1 MPENKIAA
9 PVLEHRD
16 GKTKD
21 IIASIIPLARRG
33 IKCAATFAALVL
45 AICAL
50 CGLVGLAEGGG
61 CAAAAGTLAAV
72 VSMNAAL
79 GLREV
84 MVERWESR
92 KN

>member
-1 MPENKIAA
+1 MKMPENKSAA
-9 PVLEHRD
+9 PVLQHRD
-16 GKTKD
+16 GKGKKSTV
-21 IIASIIPLARRG
+21 SIIPLAG
-33 IKCAATFAALVL
+33 QTIKCAANFAALVL

-61 CAAAAGTLAAV
+61 CAAAWRTLAAV

-84 MVERWESR
+84 MV
-92 KN
+92 